1 MASDPLPER
10 PVKKAPTVQRT
21 SRMDFATIAGLIV
34 GIGGIVGGLIL
45 EGGNVREILA
55 PTALLIVLG
64 GTIGAV
70 LVTTPIGDV
79 KAGIRALEKL
89 FVEKSDSPESLI
101 DLVVDYSTKARKG
114 GIVALEEEANEVQDP
129 SFGRPLVWQ

>member
-1 MASDPLPER
+1 M
-10 PVKKAPTVQRT
+10 
-21 SRMDFATIAGLIV
+21 
-34 GIGGIVGGLIL
+34 
-45 EGGNVREILA
+45 
-55 PTALLIVLG
+55 
-64 GTIGAV
+64 

-114 GIVALEEEANEVQDP
+114 GIVALEEEANEVLDP
-129 SFGRPLVWQ
+129 FFRKALSLAVDGTDLQELRNMMELENRTRRARQRG